1 MSFTPEELELNESD
15 DEQYYEEAYFDSDLD
30 NETGEIDNIQSKP
43 TDLIKKSRKKLTKEE
58 LFYDPEMDDDDE
70 IWMKNKMA
78 QYDTETI
85 NQTTKETTD
94 QTTNQT
100 SQTDAILSCPMCFT
114 VLSYHTQRHELY
126 SSQYRAIFVE
136 NCKINRSERLIYTDK
151 ENSKSHSKSKNKRIS
166 DKQKQRSNS
175 TDVELDVKNDDML
188 EKSTTIKEEI
198 YYPVEC
204 EICGIKVAVV
214 DEEEVFHFFNV
225 ISS

>member
-78 QYDTETI
+78 
-85 NQTTKETTD
+85 
-94 QTTNQT
+94 
-100 SQTDAILSCPMCFT
+100 
-114 VLSYHTQRHELY
+114 H
-126 SSQYRAIFVE
+126 
-136 NCKINRSERLIYTDK
+136 
-151 ENSKSHSKSKNKRIS
+151 
-166 DKQKQRSNS
+166 
-175 TDVELDVKNDDML
+175 VELDVKNDDML

>member
-114 VLSYHTQRHELY
+114 VLSYHTQR
-126 SSQYRAIFVE
+126 
-136 NCKINRSERLIYTDK
+136 
-151 ENSKSHSKSKNKRIS
+151 
-166 DKQKQRSNS
+166 
-175 TDVELDVKNDDML
+175 
-188 EKSTTIKEEI
+188 
-198 YYPVEC
+198 
-204 EICGIKVAVV
+204 
-214 DEEEVFHFFNV
+214 
-225 ISS
+225 